1 MGNQRSFFIV
11 FHRLHCYNYTS
22 RQGRR
27 LNAPAG
33 HHLLSGNTP
42 ILNDQQTALTE
53 NKKLRLGVIIGGTV
67 LSLALFIAGILL
79 IRAAFS
85 PTARAGDIEPAGP
98 GEFLILIAPFQH
110 KGGEQYYFGAE
121 LANDIRQTPHYAGDY
136 RVAYLNYAPSEEDI
150 PKLAQD
156 LHPRIIVTGA
166 YDEDDIDAWVYFIPP
181 DTLPPT
187 SDHAEGRSLLFPD
200 LSPVRYHVYAPRGLG
215 HPLQYLQFWIIGQS
229 HFWRGD
235 YDRALAALKLSRQML
250 PTVTPVDRRTD
261 MDRFTSSLLWS
272 LGYIVGPVRG
282 DWPVASDLF
291 HRALSLDANSLGAVL
306 GMAAALAQ
314 LGEADKA
321 INLLQTALR
330 EHPNA
335 WQLYYATAEIKAQ
348 QGKTDEALALYEHAI
363 DLLLTSNRP
372 ADQQALADV
381 YFNRGYYFYQQGD
394 LTSALADYQ
403 KALSLGRED
412 VYLLSNLGWTAYL
425 LGDYET
431 AADASAKAAALA
443 PDRPD
448 LVFNKAL
455 HLLAAGRYDEA
466 REAYDEAIQ
475 LTLQYDDAL
484 TRSQYFGA
492 AYYDLADLANRNP
505 DLQPIIKE
513 IQEKID
519 IANG

>member
-1 MGNQRSFFIV
+1 M
-11 FHRLHCYNYTS
+11 
-22 RQGRR
+22 
-27 LNAPAG
+27 
-33 HHLLSGNTP
+33 
-42 ILNDQQTALTE
+42 NDLQTALTE
-53 NKKLRLGVIIGGTV
+53 NKKLRLGVIIGGAV
-67 LSLALFIAGILL
+67 LSLALLAVGIMF
-79 IRAAFS
+79 IRAAFA
-85 PTARAGDIEPAGP
+85 PVVRAREIEPAKP

-136 RVAYLNYAPSEEDI
+136 RVEYLNDAPTEEDI
-150 PKLAQD
+150 PKLAQT
-156 LHPRIIVTGA
+156 LHPRVIVTGV

-181 DTLPPT
+181 NAPPPT

-229 HFWRGD
+229 YFWRGE
-235 YDRALAALKLSRQML
+235 YDQALEALELSQQML
-250 PTVTPVDRRTD
+250 PTVVPVDRRSD

-272 LGYIVGPVRG
+272 LGYIMGPVRG
-282 DWPVASDLF
+282 DWPVARDLF
-291 HRALSLDANSLGAVL
+291 YRALSLDPNSLGAVL
-306 GMAAALAQ
+306 GMAASLAQ
-314 LGEADKA
+314 LGEPDRA

-348 QGKTDEALALYEHAI
+348 QGKTDEAQALYEHAI
-363 DLLLTSNRP
+363 DLLSASNRP
-372 ADQQALADV
+372 ADQQALADL

-394 LTSALADYQ
+394 LASALADYQ
-403 KALSLGRED
+403 KALSLGRKD

-425 LGDYET
+425 LGDDET
-431 AADASAKAAALA
+431 AADASSQAAALA

-448 LVFNKAL
+448 LAFNKAL

-466 REAYDEAIQ
+466 RKAYEKAIQ
-475 LTLQYDDAL
+475 QTLQYDDAL
-484 TRSQYFGA
+484 TRSRYFGV
-492 AYYDLADLANRNP
+492 AYYDLEELASRRP

-513 IQEKID
+513 IQEEID